1 MGARGIRILPAP
13 MASLS
18 DLQERFRGIQMRLT
32 QLKEGL

>member
-1 MGARGIRILPAP
+1 

-18 DLQERFRGIQMRLT
+18 DLQERSQVVQQRLA